1 MKISLIGYRGTGK
14 TTIGAKLAEHLQ
26 LKFIDADQLLQERAG
41 RKISEIFATDGEAVF
56 RQLEADLIHE
66 LTNSPE
72 SLVLSTG
79 GGVILR
85 PENRAALQSAGPVVW
100 LKATP
105 RTICTRLR
113 LDSATAHQRPA
124 LLAETKPDQT
134 PEQQMLYEVT
144 TLLARR
150 EPFYQETASLDVTTD
165 ERDEA
170 QIVRETLEKLADL
183 KI

>member
-14 TTIGAKLAEHLQ
+14 TTIGAKLAVRLHQ
-26 LKFIDADQLLQERAG
+26 RFIDADQLLQERAG

-56 RQLEADLIHE
+56 RQLEAKLIHE
-66 LTNSPE
+66 LANSKK
-72 SLVLSTG
+72 SFVLSTG

-124 LLAETKPDQT
+124 LLAATQADQT
-134 PEQQMLYEVT
+134 PEDQMLYEVT

-150 EPFYQETASLDVTTD
+150 EPLYRQTASIHVTTD
-165 ERDEA
+165 DRDES
-170 QIVRETLEKLADL
+170 QIVQEIRKKLADL